1 MRSEIV
7 FRTRRKP
14 LVGEI
19 LAQAET
25 HIDVRHVDR
34 EGKYR
39 VTRIERTEIR
49 EVRNLLFDLPPV
61 QETRRGA

>member
-19 LAQAET
+19 LARAET
-25 HIDVRHVDR
+25 HVDVRHIDR
-34 EGKYR
+34 DGKFHC
-39 VTRIERTEIR
+39 TRIELTEIR
-49 EVRNLLFDLPPV
+49 EIRNLLFDLPPV